1 LSLQIDQT
9 PQARAPQTTTCVRGI
24 ANQITA
30 EEEKLRESHMKEHA
44 DTMGDEPLI
53 LSGANTVNIS
63 GSKSGGMGG
72 MSALFK
78 KSSTLAS

>member
-1 LSLQIDQT
+1 
-9 PQARAPQTTTCVRGI
+9 
-24 ANQITA
+24 
-30 EEEKLRESHMKEHA
+30 MKEHA

-78 KSSTLAS
+78 KSSTLASQFGDAVLDKISV